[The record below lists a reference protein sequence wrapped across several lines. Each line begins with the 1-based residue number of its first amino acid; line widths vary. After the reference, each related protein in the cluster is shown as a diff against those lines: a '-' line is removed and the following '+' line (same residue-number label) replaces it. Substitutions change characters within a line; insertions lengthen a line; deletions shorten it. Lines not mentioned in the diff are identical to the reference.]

1 MKYEVI
7 FAGIGGQGVILAG
20 TLLGEAAV
28 ASGLKASQTQAY
40 GVSARGGFTKTDVVM
55 SDNEILYPYAL
66 SPDIVVVLAEEALV
80 RYLDIENKNCKVVY
94 DSGLIDASKYKL
106 DSRFV
111 GFPITKTAIE
121 MGSSRSANVLSLGI
135 VASCLKAISTE
146 ALFQTLAEA
155 FSPKIRDI
163 NAKIL
168 QKGIDVGNEIISS
181 R

>member
-1 MKYEVI
+1 M
-7 FAGIGGQGVILAG
+7 
-20 TLLGEAAV
+20 
-28 ASGLKASQTQAY
+28 
-40 GVSARGGFTKTDVVM
+40 
-55 SDNEILYPYAL
+55 
-66 SPDIVVVLAEEALV
+66 
-80 RYLDIENKNCKVVY
+80 VY

-111 GFPITKTAIE
+111 EFPITKTAIE

-135 VASCLKAISTE
+135 VASRLKAISTE
-146 ALFQTLAEA
+146 ALFQALAEA